1 MNTSLTAIS
10 AFCAE
15 NIGSLRSIEYAST
28 AWVNQSTYDQRL
40 SGAYNWQS
48 TIEFT
53 EEGWK
58 KLPILPGNEKLWSE
72 AERQTTQGKH
82 YEQTV
87 QAITPKMRPEVSGE
101 LMKMRNHRYLIRLTD
116 KNGQP
121 WILGTLEHPFRLIAA
136 ASTGSNTAGYNNYS
150 LQFRN
155 QTPTRAAGYVPV
167 L

>member
-1 MNTSLTAIS
+1 VNTSLTAIS
-10 AFCAE
+10 VYCAE

-28 AWVNQSTYDQRL
+28 AWVNQSTYDQRI

-48 TIEFT
+48 TIQFT

-58 KLPILPGNEKLWSE
+58 KLPVLPGNEKLWNE
-72 AERQTTQGKH
+72 QERQTKHGKH
-82 YEQTV
+82 YEQSV

-116 KNGQP
+116 RNGQK
-121 WILGTLEHPFRLIAA
+121 WILGTMEYPFRLLSAA
-136 ASTGSNTAGYNNYS
+136 TSGGNTGAYNNYQ
-150 LQFRN
+150 LQFRS
-155 QTPTRAAGYVPV
+155 QTVARAAGFVPV